1 MLLLFLLHYS
11 VAWSLFCVHWNYT
24 LKKNKQAMMSQ
35 AMLICLGN
43 ATRRLYS
50 DYFRTHYTPDTAIG
64 DKCVINKN
72 KVI

>member
-1 MLLLFLLHYS
+1 
-11 VAWSLFCVHWNYT
+11 
-24 LKKNKQAMMSQ
+24 MMSQ